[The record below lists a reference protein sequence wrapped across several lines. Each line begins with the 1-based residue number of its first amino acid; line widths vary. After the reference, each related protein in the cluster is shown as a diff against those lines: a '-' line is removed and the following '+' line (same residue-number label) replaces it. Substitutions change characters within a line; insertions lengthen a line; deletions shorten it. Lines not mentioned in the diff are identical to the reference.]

1 MLAKSPR
8 ASLAMLARA
17 LIELWEKLACSNVS
31 NGTDRAL
38 GKARLRLFKV
48 LMVRPQYDSLS
59 V

>member
-1 MLAKSPR
+1 MVAKVPR
-8 ASLAMLARA
+8 ACLAMLAGA
-17 LIELWEKLACSNVS
+17 MIELWEKLACSIVS

-38 GKARLRLFKV
+38 GKARLRFLEC